1 MAHEHPRL
9 PSLRRP
15 AAVAKLGVRFEEGQE
30 VVSRDSVLQTLAGLM
45 DQLREDYGVKR
56 MGLFGSVA
64 RRGADSESDIDLL
77 VEFERP
83 IGFFRFLELEDFLT
97 DRLGHKV
104 DLVSRRALKP
114 RIGARILEE
123 VVDV

>member
-1 MAHEHPRL
+1 M
-9 PSLRRP
+9 
-15 AAVAKLGVRFEEGQE
+15 
-30 VVSRDSVLQTLAGLM
+30 VSRDSVLQTLAGLM